1 MSGTRAATLMA
12 AVTPAEVRA
21 LRVARR
27 QTVTAAAASI
37 GVSRRTWHRWESGH
51 VPPDPRAVREYEHSV
66 PVVEVPVVDA
76 LAAYLA
82 EP

>member
-12 AVTPAEVRA
+12 AVTPDEVRA

-51 VPPDPRAVREYEHSV
+51 VPPDPRAVREYEYSV
-66 PVVEVPVVDA
+66 AVVEVPVVDA

>member
-1 MSGTRAATLMA
+1 MSGTRASTLMA
-12 AVTPAEVRA
+12 AVTPDEVRA

-51 VPPDPRAVREYEHSV
+51 VPPDPRAIREYEHMV
-66 PVVEVPVVDA
+66 PVADVPVVDA
-76 LAAYLA
+76 LTAYLA
-82 EP
+82 ES